1 LLGVGGV
8 AWLGK
13 GFPSPCNSLLVPQGM
28 AQGLSLEH
36 PHGGRAMHGM
46 RLAEWAQVMAVS
58 SGQVALG
65 AMLPEVNENEP

>member
-1 LLGVGGV
+1 
-8 AWLGK
+8 
-13 GFPSPCNSLLVPQGM
+13 M